1 MGNENNTAFRRTRI
15 EALERHAG
23 RLDRHAAILADRDG
37 RFVLFRLASLAVGGL
52 LTWAAFAFGP
62 AWLGRITGLAALGVF
77 IAVIAAHRRLDRVRA
92 RFELA
97 RRWNRSQIARLQLD
111 WDHIPL
117 PPGGLQEI
125 SPEHPF
131 AADLNLVGP
140 RSLHHLIDIS
150 ISRGGSARLLS
161 WLLNPVPDPE
171 VIEARQALL
180 KEILPL
186 NGFRSRAV
194 LQGGLVA
201 RNPEERWN
209 GEALVAWLEKE
220 KGYGTAVRTL
230 ALLGLLSA
238 ANILLFGLNVFGL
251 LPAYWVA
258 TLIVYSAIYLTQF
271 RKFEDL
277 FGEAQHLSVSLD
289 RFRAILVFLERYPYP
304 AGSRLAKLAE
314 PFWTAAR
321 RPSDYLRTAALIASA
336 ASLQNNTFLWLPLN
350 AALPWDL
357 FFAFQLHRYK
367 GELRQLLPA
376 WLDTWYELESLN
388 SLANYAYLNPGYAFP
403 KIVPEGLGEGVFI
416 ARGMGH
422 PLLPGDTRVVND
434 FQLDRLGEVVIITGS
449 NMSGKST
456 FLRTIGA
463 NLVLAFSGAPVCAE
477 MLVTIPYRLFSSL
490 NVTDSLSD
498 GISYFYAEVR
508 RLKALL
514 EALRRASSQQQF
526 PVFFLIDEIFRGT
539 NNRERAIGSRAYVGA
554 LAGGNGVGVIST
566 HDLDLVH
573 LEKEIPQ
580 IENYHF
586 KEEVKNG
593 RMVFD
598 YRLRPG
604 PCPTTNALRI
614 MQLAGLPVGES
625 E

>member
-1 MGNENNTAFRRTRI
+1 MATENDTDFRKTRI
-15 EALERHAG
+15 AALERHAG
-23 RLDRHAAILADRDG
+23 RLDRRAEDLAKRDG
-37 RFVLFRLASLAVGGL
+37 QFVLIRLASLAGGGL

-62 AWLGRITGLAALGVF
+62 AWLGRVTGLVALAVF
-77 IAVIAAHRRLDRVRA
+77 IAVIAAHRRLDRVRL

-97 RRWNRSQIARLQLD
+97 RRWTRSQIARLKLD
-111 WDHIPL
+111 WNNIPL
-117 PPGGLQEI
+117 PPGGLGEI
-125 SPEHPF
+125 PPEHPF
-131 AADLNLVGP
+131 AADLNIAGP
-140 RSLHHLIDIS
+140 RSLHHLIDTS

-161 WLLNPVPDPE
+161 WLLNPIPDPT
-171 VIEARQALL
+171 VIANRQALL

-209 GEALVAWLEKE
+209 GEALVAWLEKDQ
-220 KGYGTAVRTL
+220 GYGDAVRTL

-238 ANILLFGLNVFGL
+238 ANILLFGLNAFGL

-258 TLIVYSAIYLTQF
+258 TLILYAAIYLTQF
-271 RKFEDL
+271 RKFADL

-304 AGSRLAKLAE
+304 PGSRLAKLAE
-314 PFWTAAR
+314 PFWMAAR
-321 RPSDYLRTAALIASA
+321 RPSGYLRTVAWIASA

-350 AALPWDL
+350 LVVPWDL
-357 FFAFQLHRYK
+357 FFAYQLHRYK

-376 WLDTWYELESLN
+376 WLDTWYELEALN
-388 SLANYAYLNPGYAFP
+388 SLANFAYLNPGYAFP
-403 KIVPEGLGEGVFI
+403 QIIPEGEGEAVFT

-422 PLLPGDTRVVND
+422 PLLPGETRVVND
-434 FQLDRLGEVVIITGS
+434 FRLDRLGEIVIVTGS

-463 NLVLAFSGAPVCAE
+463 NLVLAFSGTSACAE
-477 MLVTIPYRLFSSL
+477 ELVTIPYRLFSSL
-490 NVTDSLSD
+490 NVADSLND

-514 EALRRASSQQQF
+514 EALHSRQQF

-539 NNRERAIGSRAYVGA
+539 NNRERAIGSRSYVGA
-554 LAGGNGVGVIST
+554 LAGGHGVGVIST
-566 HDLDLVH
+566 HDLDLVR
-573 LEKEIPQ
+573 LEQEIPQ

-586 KEEVKNG
+586 REDVKNG

-614 MQLAGLPVGES
+614 MRLAGLPVDED
-625 E
+625 